1 MNALRSF
8 DRVSIDFQR
17 KKLKVLLPET
27 SALQMK
33 AVALR

>member
-1 MNALRSF
+1 MNALHSF

-27 SALQMK
+27 GAPQMK
-33 AVALR
+33 AIALR